1 MHATCRQ
8 HDASDAHIDFCT
20 TERATLAVL
29 HREAL
34 HCVLQGRSDQI
45 KSKVYGKMGK
55 EIVQAVR
62 AGGGDPTSNM
72 RLRDLIA
79 TAKDQNVPRDI
90 VDRNIKRASEVKT
103 DFSEV

>member
-1 MHATCRQ
+1 M
-8 HDASDAHIDFCT
+8 
-20 TERATLAVL
+20 L
-29 HREAL
+29 HRDAFY
-34 HCVLQGRSDQI
+34 CGRQGRSDQI

-62 AGGGDPTSNM
+62 AGGPDPTSNI

-79 TAKDQNVPRDI
+79 TAKEQNVPRDI

-103 DFSEV
+103 DFSEVWHAGCGLVPDMSESSTRSRS